1 MMNGPFFRSYSN
13 QQPSRSARS
22 VPVQQAQ
29 HRSLPNM
36 VSVPVHFIS
45 SEQPRTTLSMLKDS
59 AALKIQKVFRG
70 FMVRKSVKKVASIRH
85 EVSEIERRINGI
97 EVVDL
102 IRRDAK
108 ERLRMSETLMSLL
121 FQLDSIRGVDCGV
134 RILRKAVTRK
144 AIALQEKVDSI
155 AQADHQTLDSS
166 KNDYGEID
174 GRNTSGQVA
183 ETSAVED
190 DADGGVVKEMVENCD
205 PVSAAETCDVNESME
220 ASPTAELTEI
230 GKEDHTSNAGSMA
243 VQKDEEDNDDRG
255 NRELLKNLMADN
267 DKMMKL
273 MMQISERNEMQTRMI
288 NSLSRRVEQ
297 LENAL
302 MTDKLRRKK
311 KTRVAL
317 RTTDKDN
324 FSI

>member
-1 MMNGPFFRSYSN
+1 
-13 QQPSRSARS
+13 
-22 VPVQQAQ
+22 
-29 HRSLPNM
+29 
-36 VSVPVHFIS
+36 
-45 SEQPRTTLSMLKDS
+45 
-59 AALKIQKVFRG
+59 
-70 FMVRKSVKKVASIRH
+70 MVRKSVKKVASIRH
-85 EVSEIERRINGI
+85 EVSEIERRINDI

-190 DADGGVVKEMVENCD
+190 DADGGVVKEMVENRD

-220 ASPTAELTEI
+220 ASPTAESTEI
-230 GKEDHTSNAGSMA
+230 GKEYHTSIAGSMV

-311 KTRVAL
+311 KTRVAS